1 MYKIFAILSLLIS
14 NNSNSYL
21 GDGKVTAPV
30 HTLELF
36 ITDKNSFISCS
47 SVIDCFPLIF
57 IVFVFD
63 IVSFIIFLF
72 GKEVEI
78 KSEEIRK
85 ELSFKKYFFYK
96 MFTLMIY
103 FVYSISCIFIF
114 DKFINDKYFVATFV
128 IVITVW
134 GLIYTIMSSIYKA
147 ILEKKINEKLKEK
160 KLIKEN

>member
-1 MYKIFAILSLLIS
+1 
-14 NNSNSYL
+14 
-21 GDGKVTAPV
+21 
-30 HTLELF
+30 
-36 ITDKNSFISCS
+36 
-47 SVIDCFPLIF
+47 
-57 IVFVFD
+57 
-63 IVSFIIFLF
+63 
-72 GKEVEI
+72 
-78 KSEEIRK
+78 
-85 ELSFKKYFFYK
+85 

>member
-1 MYKIFAILSLLIS
+1 MEINYKEIFFKSFKGIWYGFATIIISLFTCYVIFGQEGYLYEISQYLNINNLIIRS
-14 NNSNSYL
+14 
-21 GDGKVTAPV
+21 
-30 HTLELF
+30 
-36 ITDKNSFISCS
+36 
-47 SVIDCFPLIF
+47 IF
-57 IVFVFD
+57 L

-134 GLIYTIMSSIYKA
+134 GLIYIIM
-147 ILEKKINEKLKEK
+147 
-160 KLIKEN
+160 

>member
-1 MYKIFAILSLLIS
+1 MEINYKEIFFKSFKGIWYGFATIIISLFTCYAIFGQEGYLYEISQYLNINNLIIRS
-14 NNSNSYL
+14 
-21 GDGKVTAPV
+21 
-30 HTLELF
+30 
-36 ITDKNSFISCS
+36 
-47 SVIDCFPLIF
+47 IF
-57 IVFVFD
+57 L

-147 ILEKKINEKLKEK
+147 ILEKKINEKLREK
-160 KLIKEN
+160 RLIKEN

>member
-1 MYKIFAILSLLIS
+1 MEINYKEIFFKSFKGIWYGFATIIISLFTCYVIFGQEGYLYEISQYLNINNLIIRS
-14 NNSNSYL
+14 
-21 GDGKVTAPV
+21 
-30 HTLELF
+30 
-36 ITDKNSFISCS
+36 
-47 SVIDCFPLIF
+47 IF
-57 IVFVFD
+57 LM
-63 IVSFIIFLF
+63 VSFIIFLF

-134 GLIYTIMSSIYKA
+134 GLIYIIMSSIYKA
-147 ILEKKINEKLKEK
+147 ILEKKINEKLREK
-160 KLIKEN
+160 RLIKEN

>member
-1 MYKIFAILSLLIS
+1 MEINYKEIFFKSFKGIWYGFATIIISLFTCYVIFGQEGYLYEISQYLNINNLIIRS
-14 NNSNSYL
+14 
-21 GDGKVTAPV
+21 
-30 HTLELF
+30 
-36 ITDKNSFISCS
+36 
-47 SVIDCFPLIF
+47 IF
-57 IVFVFD
+57 L

-134 GLIYTIMSSIYKA
+134 GLIYIIMSSIYKA
-147 ILEKKINEKLKEK
+147 ILEKKINEKLREK
-160 KLIKEN
+160 RLIKEN

>member
-1 MYKIFAILSLLIS
+1 MEIKYKEIFFKSFKGIWYGFATIIISLFTCYAIFGQEGYLYEISQYLNINNLIIRS
-14 NNSNSYL
+14 
-21 GDGKVTAPV
+21 
-30 HTLELF
+30 
-36 ITDKNSFISCS
+36 
-47 SVIDCFPLIF
+47 IF
-57 IVFVFD
+57 L